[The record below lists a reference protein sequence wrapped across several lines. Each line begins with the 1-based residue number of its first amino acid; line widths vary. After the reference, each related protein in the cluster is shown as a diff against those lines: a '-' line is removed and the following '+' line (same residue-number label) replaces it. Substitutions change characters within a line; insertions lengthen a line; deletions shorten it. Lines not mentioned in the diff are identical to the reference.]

1 MSSREQLIENYED
14 ALFALMMDDIAQ
26 SEGERLLRE
35 NAVLKNEAG
44 ASVPPGL
51 HKRCLQTIR
60 SALLRQK
67 SGASVRFAGR
77 LLVRLAAAVF
87 VTAALFSAAFA
98 ASPSFR
104 ATTLN
109 LLIEINDDLIQ
120 WSFDDEITHS
130 SHSNSVDSKPLGIE
144 VTWLPEDYI
153 LIDEAYEPFN
163 TTLTY
168 QNSLG
173 DGIYIS
179 LLSGTQNTVINT
191 DKEDADHWEEFMI
204 HDTSAIAIEKS
215 GTTSVLWFVSDTSIL
230 VDIYSD
236 NLPLDQL
243 RNIAEGVTV
252 IS

>member
-109 LLIEINDDLIQ
+109 LLMSMNDELVEWTFKDK
-120 WSFDDEITHS
+120 DENTDVF
-130 SHSNSVDSKPLGIE
+130 SVDPSC
-144 VTWLPEDYI
+144 LPDG
-153 LIDEAYEPFN
+153 YELVEESHNPFRSSQ
-163 TTLTY
+163 TY
-168 QNSLG
+168 QNKSG
-173 DGIYIS
+173 HCIYIT
-179 LLSGTQNTVINT
+179 LLYGNQNAAMTA
-191 DKEDADHWEEFMI
+191 DREDAVRWEETTI
-204 HDTSAIAIEKS
+204 QDIPVVAIEKS
-215 GTTSVLWFVSDTSIL
+215 DISSISWFWQEFSVFI
-230 VDIYSD
+230 DIQANS
-236 NLPLDQL
+236 LTLEQL
-243 RNIAEGVTV
+243 ESLTEEI
-252 IS
+252 ISQS

>member
-109 LLIEINDDLIQ
+109 LLMSMNDELVEWTFKDK
-120 WSFDDEITHS
+120 DENTDVF
-130 SHSNSVDSKPLGIE
+130 SVDPSCLPDGYEMIE
-144 VTWLPEDYI
+144 ETRD
-153 LIDEAYEPFN
+153 PFCSSQ
-163 TTLTY
+163 TY
-168 QNSLG
+168 QNKSG
-173 DGIYIS
+173 HCIYIT
-179 LLSGTQNTVINT
+179 LLYGNQDAAMNT
-191 DKEDADHWEEFMI
+191 DKEDVIRWEEITI
-204 HDTSAIAIEKS
+204 HGLSVVAVEKWDVS
-215 GTTSVLWFVSDTSIL
+215 SVSWFWQKFSVFI
-230 VDIYSD
+230 DIQAED
-236 NLPLDQL
+236 LTLEQL
-243 RNIAEGVTV
+243 ESIAEEI
-252 IS
+252 ISRS